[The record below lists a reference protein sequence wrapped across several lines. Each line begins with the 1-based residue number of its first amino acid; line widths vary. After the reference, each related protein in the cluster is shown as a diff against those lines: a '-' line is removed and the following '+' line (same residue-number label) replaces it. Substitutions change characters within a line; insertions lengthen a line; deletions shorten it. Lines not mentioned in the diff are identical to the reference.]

1 VCRNRAGCAHD
12 YPAAT
17 SHVSSITSTNQVNE
31 LIDQLLPDNLHV
43 AVDLTK
49 VKNNR
54 PLSPVLLIRED
65 LTHVRPLQIT
75 DGYHRVCASYHS
87 TRTSTFP
94 AASPTTSITPRS
106 RRQCPSQC
114 DDSPVIGIDV
124 NFIAVRLYC
133 VMASRWPL

>member
-1 VCRNRAGCAHD
+1 LVSVCRNRAGCAHD

-54 PLSPVLLIRED
+54 PLSPLLMIRED
-65 LTHVRPLQIT
+65 LIHVRPLQIT
-75 DGYHRVCASYHS
+75 DGYHRVCASYHL
-87 TRTSTFP
+87 
-94 AASPTTSITPRS
+94 
-106 RRQCPSQC
+106 
-114 DDSPVIGIDV
+114 DENIDIPCRIP
-124 NFIAVRLYC
+124 NHIHHT
-133 VMASRWPL
+133 